1 MIWDDV
7 DGIELEGEL
16 LSPKFIL
23 KEASLSRIATNFVW
37 VDEILKKIYI
47 YIYIGMNYLVVRING
62 KLLICAVK

>member
-16 LSPKFIL
+16 LSQKFRL

-37 VDEILKKIYI
+37 VIEILKKIYI
-47 YIYIGMNYLVVRING
+47 YILG
-62 KLLICAVK
+62 